1 MITANLNRIIK
12 YGIKNFWRQKFTA
25 LSVIF
30 VLFVTIFSLTALFLF
45 QQTSDYIIAQIK
57 ERVDIAVF
65 FKKGT
70 EEGKIFEIQNEIKG
84 IPEVTNVEYISE
96 EKALESFKEKHQND
110 KYYLDALEELGD
122 NPFLASLN
130 IKAQNPAKYPQITN
144 FLNKS
149 EFKDY
154 IEKISYFENKAIIEK
169 LFRIISNVR
178 NFIIIT
184 FVIFGFLVILITFN
198 TVRLSI
204 FAKKEEIKTMHLVGA
219 SDIFLFGPFIVEGLI
234 YILLSILA
242 CDLIFFFTLP
252 YLGSKTQEWLSGF
265 NIFNYFRTNIFLIL
279 TLQFVFS
286 ILITFSSIIL
296 AVKKYSKE
304 V

>member
-45 QQTSDYIIAQIK
+45 QQTSDYIISQIK

-70 EEGKIFEIQNEIKG
+70 EEGKILEIQNQIKG

-184 FVIFGFLVILITFN
+184 FVIFGVLVILITFN

-204 FAKKEEIKTMHLVGA
+204 FAKKEEIRTMHLVGA

-234 YILLSILA
+234 YILLSIVA

-265 NIFNYFRTNIFLIL
+265 NIFNYFRTNIFLIF

>member
-70 EEGKIFEIQNEIKG
+70 EEGKIFEIQNEIKS
-84 IPEVTNVEYISE
+84 IPEVTNVEYVSE

-184 FVIFGFLVILITFN
+184 FVIFGVLVVLITFN

-204 FAKKEEIKTMHLVGA
+204 FAKKEEIRTMHLVGA

>member
-30 VLFVTIFSLTALFLF
+30 VLFVAIFSLTALFLF

-144 FLNKS
+144 FLNKN

-169 LFRIISNVR
+169 LFRIMSNVR

-184 FVIFGFLVILITFN
+184 FVIFGVLVVLITFN
-198 TVRLSI
+198 TVRLSV